1 MTKSEYA
8 DYNKTFHKNKKKLL
22 SKGGKIRIRYIDIGV
37 VYSDDMKKAL
47 FTTRIYL
54 FDIHLEDLENGIAPE
69 SPGIFGSQTIEHKT
83 PGVIIDDSGKIDQ
96 RNLDCETERGL
107 H

>member
-8 DYNKTFHKNKKKLL
+8 AYNKTFHKNKKKLL
-22 SKGGKIRIRYIDIGV
+22 AKGGKIRTRYIDINV
-37 VYSDDMKKAL
+37 VYSDDMKKQL

-54 FDIHLEDLENGIAPE
+54 FDIHHKDWENGIAPE
-69 SPGIFGSQTIEHKT
+69 SSGIFESK
-83 PGVIIDDSGKIDQ
+83 VFGKIDQ
-96 RNLDCETERGL
+96 RNLDRETESGL